1 MAEKG
6 FMLGSMKFAK
16 GDEEGPAEVQEGPL
30 LPLRILVVTSV
41 VPNDEHNAGA
51 AAPDSP
57 VRVDLADP
65 GQLFAKLRP
74 RLRIEVPS
82 VLDGGRLTKI
92 DLAPTGLKSFRP
104 DGLVQEVPLLRSLLE
119 GKLILDRLRAAEI
132 SEDQAQAQLERV
144 WGGSSLSAE
153 VLGRTPR
160 GREAAPAT
168 PIGTP
173 GPRPAP
179 AADTS
184 GGGLDALLDMV
195 EVPGAS
201 SEPQASS
208 SYEGDERISKII
220 AEVALGSRARGGR
233 GKTGIP
239 MIEEAMGAQL
249 GAILQHPEVRRIERA
264 YRSIMF
270 LAERAQRIPGVL
282 IDVLA
287 VPQDG
292 AAAAFGRAVRRHQD
306 VPFTLAVVD
315 VDVDGSARSFTELEA
330 IADAAEEACCP
341 AFVNGTV
348 KLLGVGDLSRINELD
363 NKAALFTAPHRAPWR
378 STANKTR
385 LRWVAL
391 AMNGVLLRAPYD
403 KQSSRVREATIKES
417 PADHEAFVWMSP
429 AYAVAAVTIVSFKE
443 TGWPARITGARHG
456 QVENLLVHQID
467 DDGAE
472 VAIPTQAFVS
482 TDSQRELGRLG
493 VPHPGVGP
501 EQRRGVHPHRADRVR
516 AAREEDVR
524 FPLRPGRRSPAGHLA
539 RRSAVH
545 RAPRAV
551 HPRAVRKAPQGG
563 RRRRGG
569 RDLEGRDLGAV
580 RERAARR
587 PAARGD
593 GPPRR
598 RRPCRAVHRRA
609 AAVPRGQPRGVHLR
623 DADWVT
629 PPRAAGDRRCESSA
643 WEAGPL
649 GSTSRS

>member
-1 MAEKG
+1 
-6 FMLGSMKFAK
+6 MLGSMKFAK

-493 VPHPGVGP
+493 VLILASAPNSDAAYIHTAPTAYVQP
-501 EQRRGVHPHRADRVR
+501 EKKTYDSPSAPVEDRPPAISLVDQLFIARLVQFTRALCGKLPKEVDAGEAEEILK
-516 AAREEDVR
+516 AATWALFESA
-524 FPLRPGRRSPAGHLA
+524 PPAGPQLG
-539 RRSAVH
+539 VT
-545 RAPRAV
+545 
-551 HPRAVRKAPQGG
+551 VR
-563 RRRRGG
+563 
-569 RDLEGRDLGAV
+569 
-580 RERAARR
+580 
-587 PAARGD
+587 
-593 GPPRR
+593 
-598 RRPCRAVHRRA
+598 
-609 AAVPRGQPRGVHLR
+609 R
-623 DADWVT
+623 DADGPVAQFT
-629 PPRAAGDRRCESSA
+629 VAPRRF
-643 WEAGPL
+643 L
-649 GSTSRS
+649 GVSLEEFTFEMPIG

>member
-1 MAEKG
+1 
-6 FMLGSMKFAK
+6 MLGSMKFAK
-16 GDEEGPAEVQEGPL
+16 ADEDGPAEVQEGPL
-30 LPLRILVVTSV
+30 LPLRILVVATV
-41 VPNDEHNAGA
+41 VPNEEHNAGA
-51 AAPDSP
+51 SPPDSP
-57 VRVDLADP
+57 VRVDLSDP
-65 GQLFAKLRP
+65 SQLFTKLRP

-92 DLAPTGLKSFRP
+92 DLAPTSLKSFRP

-132 SEDQAQAQLERV
+132 SEDQAQAQLDRV
-144 WGGSSLSAE
+144 WGGSSLASE

-160 GREAAPAT
+160 GREAEA
-168 PIGTP
+168 
-173 GPRPAP
+173 PRPLGGGSPKP
-179 AADTS
+179 AAAPEA
-184 GGGLDALLDMV
+184 GAGGLDALLDMV
-195 EVPGAS
+195 EIPGGT

-282 IDVLA
+282 IDVMA
-287 VPQDG
+287 VSGDG
-292 AAAAFGRAVRRHQD
+292 AAAAFGRTVRRHQD
-306 VPFTLAVVD
+306 VPFSLAVVD
-315 VDVDGSARSFTELEA
+315 VEVDGSARSFSELEA

-348 KLLGVGDLSRINELD
+348 KLLGVGDLSRINDID

-378 STANKTR
+378 STANKTP

-403 KQSSRVREATIKES
+403 KQSSRVREATLKES
-417 PADHEAFVWMSP
+417 PSDHEAFVWMSP
-429 AYAVAAVTIVSFKE
+429 AYAVAAVTIASFKE

-456 QVENLLVHQID
+456 QVENLLVHQIE

-482 TDSQRELGRLG
+482 TETQRELGRLG
-493 VPHPGVGP
+493 VLILASAPNSDAAYIHTAPTAYVQP
-501 EQRRGVHPHRADRVR
+501 EKKTYDSPSAPKEDRPPAVSLVDQLFIARLVQFTRALCGKLPKEVDSGE
-516 AAREEDVR
+516 AAEILKAATWALFESA
-524 FPLRPGRRSPAGHLA
+524 PPAGPQLG
-539 RRSAVH
+539 VT
-545 RAPRAV
+545 
-551 HPRAVRKAPQGG
+551 VR
-563 RRRRGG
+563 
-569 RDLEGRDLGAV
+569 
-580 RERAARR
+580 
-587 PAARGD
+587 
-593 GPPRR
+593 
-598 RRPCRAVHRRA
+598 
-609 AAVPRGQPRGVHLR
+609 R
-623 DADWVT
+623 DADGPVAEFT
-629 PPRAAGDRRCESSA
+629 VVPRRF
-643 WEAGPL
+643 L
-649 GSTSRS
+649 GVSLEEFTFEMPIG